1 MKTVVVP
8 TSEIKREWFVVDA
21 SDKVVGRLASTI
33 AGVLIGKG
41 KPAYSPNQDHGDYVV
56 IINADKVKLTGT
68 KPELKTYFS
77 HTMYPGGQK
86 HRPFKELMAKDST
99 KVIRHAIYGMIP
111 KTKLGRAIMRK
122 VHIYK
127 DANHPHAAQQPKA
140 LSV

>member
-8 TSEIKREWFVVDA
+8 TTSIKREWFIVDA
-21 SDKVVGRLASTI
+21 ADKVVGRLASKI
-33 AGVLIGKG
+33 AGILMGKG
-41 KPAYSPNQDHGDYVV
+41 KPAFSPNQDHGDYVV
-56 IINADKVKLTGT
+56 IINADKVKLTGK

-86 HRPFKELMAKDST
+86 HRPFKEQMAKDST
-99 KVIRHAIYGMIP
+99 KVITHAIHGMVP

-122 VHIYK
+122 LHVYTGTE
-127 DANHPHAAQQPKA
+127 HPHVAQQPKT